1 MAEEEP
7 QFYRQFLRSRTEN
20 GQEIVRE
27 VVSPNLLDADAAA
40 AAETQAG
47 RSFQGF
53 VAPGDMNAL
62 GAQPAAPSPQAAPP
76 PTPGFVRQTLLPERT
91 LTSEVPSIALGTAGG
106 IAGGLTG
113 PFASIAAPALAAA
126 GSGLGEAGQVGLEHV
141 MGWPPAEPGTLG
153 ERVQRAAIRGGAFE
167 AATIPFRMGAKIIGH
182 TAGPTLK
189 AAEEVAP
196 VLKQNL
202 PEGAALLE
210 RGIAEIAPAGA
221 DQPTLLRAWWQEQ
234 APKGA
239 AAVTA
244 AWDAMTPAQQAFL
257 AGGQREA
264 MQTVVN
270 TIRTGAEKIPFSEWA
285 RLGGRGT
292 VMGGLPAYL
301 GHPELA
307 ATLATVPQVMSVAR
321 TVAPKVA
328 GPMLLNPTGSQVLG
342 WLPQAA
348 RAAGPW
354 ASGLL
359 SGGAQL
365 GGAYVDEGPVAFAP
379 PYAPPG

>member
-27 VVSPNLLDADAAA
+27 VVSPTLLDADAAK
-40 AAETQAG
+40 AAEAQAG
-47 RSFQGF
+47 RTFSGF
-53 VAPGDMNAL
+53 VAPGDMGAL
-62 GAQPAAPSPQAAPP
+62 GAQPQAPQPPPPAQAAP
-76 PTPGFVRQTLLPERT
+76 GFRAQVRQTLLPERT
-91 LTSEVPSIALGTAGG
+91 LMSEAPSIALGTAGG

-113 PFASIAAPALAAA
+113 PFAPVAAPALAAA
-126 GSGLGEAGQVGLEHV
+126 GSGLGEAGQVGLEKV

-167 AATIPFRMGAKIIGH
+167 AATIPFRVGAKIIGH
-182 TAGPTLK
+182 TAGPTLR

-210 RGIAEIAPAGA
+210 RGIAEIAPAAA
-221 DQPTLLRAWWQEQ
+221 DQPTLLRAWWQDV

-264 MQTVVN
+264 MERVVN
-270 TIRTGAEKIPFSEWA
+270 TARASLAPVPWQQLGTRSAVLYGAGQM
-285 RLGGRGT
+285 LGY
-292 VMGGLPAYL
+292 PAV
-301 GHPELA
+301 GEVA
-307 ATLATVPQVMSVAR
+307 AAVPAVMSVAR
-321 TVAPKVA
+321 TAVPKVA
-328 GPMLLNPTGSQVLG
+328 APLLLSPTTGPVLAR
-342 WLPQAA
+342 LPQVA
-348 RAAGPW
+348 RVAGPW

-365 GGAYVDEGPVAFAP
+365 GGAYIDEGPVAFAP